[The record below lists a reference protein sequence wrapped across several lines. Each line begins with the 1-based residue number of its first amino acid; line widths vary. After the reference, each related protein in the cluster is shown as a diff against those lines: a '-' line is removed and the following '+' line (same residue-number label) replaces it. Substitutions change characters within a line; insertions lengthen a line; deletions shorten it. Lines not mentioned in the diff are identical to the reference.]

1 MLTRMQQRGAKS
13 QIVHTKSNILHRR
26 RVSVV
31 LVLDHVQPRS
41 PQVLDAVVH
50 TDIETPIADALLLTQ
65 SRLVLGILALR
76 SSLSL

>member
-1 MLTRMQQRGAKS
+1 M
-13 QIVHTKSNILHRR
+13 
-26 RVSVV
+26 V
-31 LVLDHVQPRS
+31 LVLDHIQPRS